1 MGVSAFLLE
10 PFRHDFMQRAFLGC
24 VLIGFTNGVLST
36 FIVLR
41 RLALMADAMA
51 HSLLP
56 GLALALILFG
66 VAPASLFF
74 GALVAALLVALGTQ
88 LISGSSRIKEDTSLG
103 LLFACSFS
111 LGLVMLNFSPVRVDV
126 THYLFGN
133 ILGLSNADLWTTQA
147 ISVVTVPMLVAL
159 RRPLLLMMFEPSV
172 AASQGVPVTSLRYF
186 LMAIL
191 VLSMISSLQAV
202 GVVLALGM
210 LIAPAAAVYLVTDSF
225 TVIFWAAGLLGAL
238 GSCLG
243 LWISYIFDL
252 PSGACIVLV
261 LGGFFLLAYFFS
273 PRYGL
278 ITKFVRRRHLHEES
292 LARWRRP
299 AAGPGEGSEGRGA

>member
-1 MGVSAFLLE
+1 MGIDPLVE
-10 PFRHDFMQRAFLGC
+10 PFRHEFMQRAFLGC
-24 VLIGFTNGVLST
+24 LLIGFTNGALSP

-66 VAPASLFF
+66 LAPTSLFI

-88 LISGSSRIKEDTSLG
+88 VISSSSRIKEDTSLG

-111 LGLVMLNFSPVRVDV
+111 LGLVLLHYVPQRIDV
-126 THYLFGN
+126 TDYLFGN
-133 ILGLSNADLWTTQA
+133 VLGLSTADLWTTHL
-147 ISVVTVPMLVAL
+147 ISLITVPTLVAL

-172 AASQGVPVTSLRYF
+172 AASQGVPVTALRYT
-186 LMAIL
+186 LMGIL

-210 LIAPAAAVYLVTDSF
+210 LIAPAATLYLLSDSF
-225 TVIFWAAGLLGAL
+225 AVIFWAGGLLGAL
-238 GSCLG
+238 GSCVG
-243 LWISYIFDL
+243 LWCSYIFDL

-261 LGGFFLLAYFFS
+261 LGICFAAAYLFS

-278 ITKFVRRRHLHEES
+278 INKFIKQRHFHEES
-292 LARWRRP
+292 LARWRKSANHKTTYPR
-299 AAGPGEGSEGRGA
+299 